1 MWPLEVC
8 VSISESDVWPRQ
20 CTDCSLRTVSPFG
33 KEDFLVDCLGSNIFA
48 SRVLNVIDILLRQF
62 ALWHVTTP
70 ICFDCYD
77 LYWSPPMG
85 EVGAAIHIMVI
96 HLYNPPPVTSTHF
109 QHFLFFQTSLLLM
122 VVLLLGVFLRSIN

>member
-8 VSISESDVWPRQ
+8 VSISECDVWPRQ
-20 CTDCSLRTVSPFG
+20 CTDYSLRTVSLFG

-62 ALWHVTTP
+62 ALWHVTP

-85 EVGAAIHIMVI
+85 EVGATIHIMVI
-96 HLYNPPPVTSTHF
+96 HLYIPPVTSTHF